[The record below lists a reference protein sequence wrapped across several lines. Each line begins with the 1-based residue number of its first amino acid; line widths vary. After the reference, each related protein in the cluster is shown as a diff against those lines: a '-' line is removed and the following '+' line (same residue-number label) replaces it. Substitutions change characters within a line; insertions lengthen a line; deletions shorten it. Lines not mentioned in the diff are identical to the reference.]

1 MAIKTKVENR
11 TVQVMFVGSA
21 TEDNHHRKEEFD
33 DGSIVYIGNDIYLGG
48 EYMSIDD
55 DANSFSFGC
64 QRVNFSDLPYIRN
77 KILGKGL
84 GKKKVI
90 TNGDS
95 QYEFHELKERSKN
108 YFIMETE
115 DNNTLAVPRS
125 EYRIEEIDVELED
138 DVKVVKGKV
147 FFNGYNIGKAEE
159 VLKYVDALIRVG
171 KFIEAI

>member
-77 KILGKGL
+77 KILGTGL
-84 GKKKVI
+84 GK
-90 TNGDS
+90 
-95 QYEFHELKERSKN
+95 N
-108 YFIMETE
+108 YIIMETE